1 MTNGETAGSM
11 QYAIGSPE
19 GKYNWVKS
27 IPDYMQYFSSDQ
39 KLIIELIGIDNYL
52 ILHDSFSAAGTVYF
66 STNPNPDQLKV
77 KELIGEGNYIK
88 MLTQFS
94 NSEMY
99 FNSIIALK
107 KAWVKSHRHINYKDA
122 ARTVGVRLMT
132 IYRWRNE

>member
-1 MTNGETAGSM
+1 MTNNTAEHQPSTINH
-11 QYAIGSPE
+11 QPSRFA
-19 GKYNWVKS
+19 WVKS